1 MKNKGFKRLTSAA
14 LVLVLILS
22 VFPTVFAA
30 DQTEFATRE
39 YVVSEF
45 VQSVGRNN
53 LTGSDYILSTFSDS
67 DQIDEE
73 YADDISK
80 AATAGIVR
88 GYEDRT
94 LRPKENVQRIEAM
107 VMLARCLENTDEIQ
121 PVQDPIAFTDTPDW
135 AVDDI
140 NKLSAAGL
148 IQGYG
153 DGTMGAEDNITV
165 EQVKLLTDRSDAALN
180 TVEPGESFYGYVNNK
195 AFRNADLS
203 SSTTIDA
210 KHGAIITQ
218 ENAWSHFTDIYND
231 VTEKENDLL
240 VQLVEGDL
248 EYEQGSAAQRIY
260 DMLMCIDGKF
270 EDNPEDTE
278 LFESYRSMI
287 TEADTIDEF
296 VAAVNTIYKETG
308 INLLFSIS
316 AVQNSE
322 TGKMEPGI
330 AFASMGSGGLIS
342 YSSSATE
349 QYGDEYK
356 DLIGEYLDSIG
367 YTASDS
373 DIEKAYEIQGTTST
387 GMDLIYVVQYV
398 YGLMTRAI
406 IDPDFDEET
415 SNAMLETLIAEH
427 PELNALEENA
437 TATAAPQEVY
447 SLEEANE
454 MIDNIDIS
462 SMLSDVGFYN
472 IESVIPSL
480 TGNLEACEDVL
491 TASNLE
497 ALKINALLQYG
508 LSIKAGSTQEEL
520 DKLNELENLGAAV
533 VTGLD
538 PDRYA
543 ELYAAFTEQQVQEAA
558 ESSATTDETD
568 ETEAMDPETA
578 RILSAANMQE
588 LQNLMPMD
596 IGYLYCEYYYDESTT
611 AVIQQ
616 MVDDI
621 KAAYIERFENND
633 WMAEETKQN
642 AINKVNKIRA
652 TIGYSEEQLFPDIIP
667 VSEGGTYF
675 TNTLRI
681 KQNDLRSVIAQCG
694 DENYIYDIMLMSPDI
709 QNAYYNPSLNN
720 ICILAGILNAP
731 IYDKDASYAAN
742 LGAIGAVIA
751 HEIGHAFDANG
762 AQYDENGVLS
772 NWWTE
777 EDAAIFQEK
786 QQEFVDYYS
795 RFEVIDG
802 VTQDSLVTITENMAD
817 VAGIQCV
824 FDIIGDD
831 RTAQQEAL
839 ESFATM
845 WAQIGT
851 SNYLTSEQLLQDVHS
866 SNQVRVNACVTTIDA
881 FYEIYDIQEG
891 DPMYVAPEDRLK
903 LW

>member
-14 LVLVLILS
+14 IVLALILS

-73 YADDISK
+73 YVGDISK

-88 GYEDRT
+88 GYEDKT

-107 VMLARCLENTDEIQ
+107 VMLARCLENTDDIQ
-121 PVQDPIAFTDTPDW
+121 PVQDPIVFTDVPDW

-148 IQGYG
+148 VEGYG
-153 DGTMGAEDNITV
+153 DGTMGAEDSITV

-270 EDNPEDTE
+270 EDNPDDTE

-296 VAAVNTIYKETG
+296 VEAVNNIYKETG

-330 AFASMGSGGLIS
+330 AFASMGSGGIIS

-349 QYGDEYK
+349 QYGEEYK
-356 DLIGEYLDSIG
+356 NL
-367 YTASDS
+367 
-373 DIEKAYEIQGTTST
+373 IEKAYEIQETTST
-387 GMDLIYVVQYV
+387 GMELIYVVQYV
-398 YGLMTRAI
+398 YGLMTRSI

-415 SNAMLETLIAEH
+415 SNAILESLIEEH
-427 PELNALEENA
+427 PELNALEEQT
-437 TATAAPQEVY
+437 TATAAPQEIY
-447 SLEEANE
+447 SIEEANAI
-454 MIDNIDIS
+454 IDNIDIG

-472 IESVIPSL
+472 IESVVPSL

-491 TASNLE
+491 TDSNLE

-520 DKLNELENLGAAV
+520 DKLNELVNLNSAV

-543 ELYAAFTEQQVQEAA
+543 ELYAAFMEQQVQDASDTA
-558 ESSATTDETD
+558 EETD
-568 ETEAMDPETA
+568 ETETIDPDTE
-578 RILSAANMQE
+578 RILSAENMQE

-621 KAAYIERFENND
+621 KAAYIERFKNND

-642 AINKVNKIRA
+642 AINKVNKIRS
-652 TIGYSEEQLFPDIIP
+652 TIGYSKEQLFPDIIP

-694 DENYIYDIMLMSPDI
+694 DEDYIYDIMLMSPDI

-762 AQYDENGVLS
+762 AQYDENGVLN

-795 RFEVIDG
+795 KFEVIDG

-831 RTAQQEAL
+831 REAQKEAL

>member
-1 MKNKGFKRLTSAA
+1 
-14 LVLVLILS
+14 
-22 VFPTVFAA
+22 
-30 DQTEFATRE
+30 
-39 YVVSEF
+39 
-45 VQSVGRNN
+45 
-53 LTGSDYILSTFSDS
+53 
-67 DQIDEE
+67 
-73 YADDISK
+73 
-80 AATAGIVR
+80 
-88 GYEDRT
+88 
-94 LRPKENVQRIEAM
+94 
-107 VMLARCLENTDEIQ
+107 
-121 PVQDPIAFTDTPDW
+121 
-135 AVDDI
+135 
-140 NKLSAAGL
+140 
-148 IQGYG
+148 
-153 DGTMGAEDNITV
+153 
-165 EQVKLLTDRSDAALN
+165 
-180 TVEPGESFYGYVNNK
+180 
-195 AFRNADLS
+195 
-203 SSTTIDA
+203 
-210 KHGAIITQ
+210 
-218 ENAWSHFTDIYND
+218 
-231 VTEKENDLL
+231 
-240 VQLVEGDL
+240 
-248 EYEQGSAAQRIY
+248 
-260 DMLMCIDGKF
+260 
-270 EDNPEDTE
+270 
-278 LFESYRSMI
+278 
-287 TEADTIDEF
+287 
-296 VAAVNTIYKETG
+296 
-308 INLLFSIS
+308 
-316 AVQNSE
+316 
-322 TGKMEPGI
+322 
-330 AFASMGSGGLIS
+330 
-342 YSSSATE
+342 
-349 QYGDEYK
+349 
-356 DLIGEYLDSIG
+356 
-367 YTASDS
+367 
-373 DIEKAYEIQGTTST
+373 
-387 GMDLIYVVQYV
+387 
-398 YGLMTRAI
+398 
-406 IDPDFDEET
+406 
-415 SNAMLETLIAEH
+415 
-427 PELNALEENA
+427 
-437 TATAAPQEVY
+437 
-447 SLEEANE
+447 
-454 MIDNIDIS
+454 
-462 SMLSDVGFYN
+462 MLSDVGFYN
-472 IESVIPSL
+472 IESVVPSL

-491 TASNLE
+491 TESNLE

-508 LSIKAGSTQEEL
+508 LSIKAGSTQKEL
-520 DKLNELENLGAAV
+520 DKLNELVNLNSAV

-543 ELYAAFTEQQVQEAA
+543 ELYAAFMEQQVQDASDTA
-558 ESSATTDETD
+558 EETD
-568 ETEAMDPETA
+568 ETETIDPDTE
-578 RILSAANMQE
+578 RILSAENMQE

-621 KAAYIERFENND
+621 KAAYIERFKNND
-633 WMAEETKQN
+633 WMADETKQN
-642 AINKVNKIRA
+642 AINKVNKIRS
-652 TIGYSEEQLFPDIIP
+652 TIGYSKEQLFPDIIP

-694 DENYIYDIMLMSPDI
+694 DEDYIYDIMLMSPDI

-731 IYDKDASYAAN
+731 IYDKDASYATN

-762 AQYDENGVLS
+762 AQYDENGVLN

-891 DPMYVAPEDRLK
+891 DPMYVAPEDRLR